1 MDFKFNNP
9 VDIRFGRNV
18 VKKNPGS
25 LALGKNAYIVTGSSS
40 GRKSGALAD
49 VEAEL
54 NSSGIRYQVFEGI
67 QNNPNV
73 NQCRELGR
81 AARALGADFVIGIG
95 GGSPLDAAKAVA
107 VFAANPDLETEKLFL
122 NKFDVR
128 PLPVA
133 AIPTTSG
140 TGSEA
145 TPWSIMTWDEFR
157 SKKSFGNLYTYPR
170 IALLDPSYTDSLPID
185 FTRYTAMDAFQH
197 CFESFLSVKAD
208 PMTDA
213 LNLYALTQFSRCMGP
228 LESGEVNGIRDELML
243 ISLLGGVTI
252 SQTGTTMMHAMGY
265 PLTYYYDVPHGK
277 ANSFVLPVYLEETV
291 KYVPE
296 KLNAALKV
304 MNTSLDGLKNYFLRN
319 YPIDFKVKKDELPLW
334 GELTMQ
340 QGSVKN
346 LPIPVS
352 ADYFRSLYERMFK
365 I

>member
-9 VDIRFGRNV
+9 VDIRFGRNA
-18 VKKNPGS
+18 VKNNPGS

-40 GRKSGALAD
+40 GRRSGALAD
-49 VEAEL
+49 VEAAL

-73 NQCRELGR
+73 TQCRELGC
-81 AARALGADFVIGIG
+81 AARTFGADFVIGIG

-107 VFAANPDLETEKLFL
+107 VFASNPELETEKLFL
-122 NKFDVR
+122 NRFDVK
-128 PLPVA
+128 PLPIA

-157 SKKSFGNLYTYPR
+157 SKKSFGNLATYPR

-197 CFESFLSVKAD
+197 CFENFLSIKSN

-213 LNLYALTQFSRCMGP
+213 LNLYALAQFSRCMGP
-228 LESGEVNGIRDELML
+228 LEKGEASGIRDELML

-265 PLTYYYDVPHGK
+265 PLTYYYGAPHGK
-277 ANSFVLPVYLEETV
+277 ANSFVLPVYLEETA

-296 KLNAALKV
+296 KLNAALNA
-304 MNTSLDGLKNYFLRN
+304 MNIGFEELKNYFLRN
-319 YPIDFKVKKDELPLW
+319 FPADFKARRDELPLW

-346 LPIPVS
+346 LPVPVS
-352 ADYFRSLYERMFK
+352 AAYFVSLYERIFK